1 MTSRKSDTT
10 DYMAAAGCFCLA
22 SRQAARK
29 SLPGCYDS
37 LMQESGIR
45 ATQFTILSQL
55 MLRGEMPVGKL
66 AGFLGMERTTLTR
79 NLALLETQ
87 KWISTRPGEDPRAR
101 MIAITAQGR
110 GIVRRSFPYWAKA
123 QAEAGKLLGADG
135 QAALKSAGFSKSGVN
150 GTGRFA
156 RHLRNLIRVITP
168 KRRLRCSN

>member
-1 MTSRKSDTT
+1 MTRAKSDTT

-29 SLPGCYDS
+29 ITRLFDAV
-37 LMQESGIR
+37 MQESGIR

-79 NLALLETQ
+79 NLALLEAER
-87 KWISTRPGEDPRAR
+87 WISTKPGEDPRAR

-110 GIVRRSFPYWAKA
+110 GMVRRAFPYWSKA
-123 QAEAGKLLGADG
+123 QAQAGKMLGADG
-135 QAALKSAGFSKSGVN
+135 QSALK
-150 GTGRFA
+150 
-156 RHLRNLIRVITP
+156 LL
-168 KRRLRCSN
+168 RLRSLG

>member
-1 MTSRKSDTT
+1 MAGTESDTH

-29 SLPGCYDS
+29 ITRLFDGV
-37 LMQESGIR
+37 MQESGVR

-79 NLALLETQ
+79 NLALLQAER
-87 KWISTRPGEDPRAR
+87 WISTRPGKDPRAR

-110 GIVRRSFPYWAKA
+110 GMVRRAFPYWSKA
-123 QAEAGKLLGADG
+123 QTQAGKMLGADG
-135 QAALKSAGFSKSGVN
+135 QAALKVLGSRSLG
-150 GTGRFA
+150 
-156 RHLRNLIRVITP
+156 
-168 KRRLRCSN
+168 

>member
-1 MTSRKSDTT
+1 MAPSESDTP

-29 SLPGCYDS
+29 ITRLYDS
-37 LMQESGIR
+37 HMQESGLR

-79 NLALLETQ
+79 NLSLLETQ
-87 KWISTRPGEDPRAR
+87 KWISTKPGEDPRAR

-110 GIVRRSFPYWAKA
+110 GIVRRGFPYWAKA
-123 QAEAGKLLGADG
+123 QAEIGKLLGADG
-135 QAALKSAGFSKSGVN
+135 QAALKVLGS
-150 GTGRFA
+150 
-156 RHLRNLIRVITP
+156 RNLG
-168 KRRLRCSN
+168 